1 MDERTFKEYL
11 EDTTISRYKQAD
23 AVFSQVQEALSKLAA
38 GAETAKAEELRLA
51 VNKIDEAIALMSYGA
66 YGWIRLHTESLAPFF
81 GLVEQMRTRENRH
94 SSDRWRIGVP
104 TGCFSDTQ
112 SHLPHRRFRKER
124 ALRDEFSVEGSVF
137 M

>member
-66 YGWIRLHTESLAPFF
+66 YGWNKAAYGKPRAILWPS
-81 GLVEQMRTRENRH
+81 RT
-94 SSDRWRIGVP
+94 DADPG
-104 TGCFSDTQ
+104 
-112 SHLPHRRFRKER
+112 K
-124 ALRDEFSVEGSVF
+124 
-137 M
+137 